1 MRLKFIIHKNSNGF
15 VFQPELRRIKNSEE
29 LILGDQ
35 QFILNNTILYAL
47 LNRRLSDLISC
58 IWGMK
63 KFPKT

>member
-1 MRLKFIIHKNSNGF
+1 MRLKFIIHENLNGF
-15 VFQPELRRIKNSEE
+15 VFQSELRQIKNSQE